1 MPVRRAFTPA
11 PPPRAATNNALSEI
25 RRRPADVSARHEN
38 ILLFLHGFGSDFRVT
53 RFRMN
58 LSNEATSVA
67 LRSVVDP
74 FKPFQTNPFKRTLYE
89 NSLPPLDA
97 ASSPT
102 GNLLYAVTE
111 RYVDALG
118 VKEHMKIGAER
129 WSGFPELAEL
139 IRDFGC
145 FAQPNGVQLTTLK
158 DTAEACNTRKGDVT
172 LSLGIVVPAS
182 KERELDALFALH
194 EAFMRDTHACA
205 GDVANPLHDD
215 GKTPRLTHF
224 SVNKA
229 FELVDP
235 FDETKGFTG
244 AVQYSIAE
252 TYVNANGVEGHFSF
266 KERYPEVFEG
276 VVKNFT
282 HPEYARFADVGGG
295 RVIAAQSSKNDDFA
309 SNIIGGV
316 KKALDELLPR
326 RAPHEEFCEDY
337 CPEEW

>member
-11 PPPRAATNNALSEI
+11 PPPRAASNNALSEI
-25 RRRPADVSARHEN
+25 RRRPADVSAHK
-38 ILLFLHGFGSDFRVT
+38 ISSFLSSRVFRVS
-53 RFRMN
+53 RFPGESFKR
-58 LSNEATSVA
+58 SDVGRT

-74 FKPFQTNPFKRTLYE
+74 QTNTRYRV
-89 NSLPPLDA
+89 SLPSLFTTYA

-118 VKEHMKIGAER
+118 VKEHMRIGAER
-129 WSGFPELAEL
+129 WSGFPQLAEL
-139 IRDFGC
+139 VRDFGC

-158 DTAEACNTRKGDVT
+158 DTAEACVTRKGDVT

-194 EAFMRDTHACA
+194 EAFMRETHVLS
-205 GDVANPLHDD
+205 GDVANPMMHDD
-215 GKTPRLTHF
+215 LKAPRLTHF

-229 FELVDP
+229 FELNDP

-252 TYVNANGVEGHFSF
+252 TYVNANGIQGHFSF

-276 VVKNFT
+276 VVNNFT
-282 HPEYARFADVGGG
+282 DPAYARFADVGGG
-295 RVIAAQSSKNDDFA
+295 RVISAQSSKMDNFA

>member
-1 MPVRRAFTPA
+1 MF
-11 PPPRAATNNALSEI
+11 
-25 RRRPADVSARHEN
+25 
-38 ILLFLHGFGSDFRVT
+38 
-53 RFRMN
+53 
-58 LSNEATSVA
+58 EAS
-67 LRSVVDP
+67 P
-74 FKPFQTNPFKRTLYE
+74 
-89 NSLPPLDA
+89 
-97 ASSPT
+97 PT

-158 DTAEACNTRKGDVT
+158 DTAEACKTRKGDVT

-282 HPEYARFADVGGG
+282 DPAYARFADVGGG
-295 RVIAAQSSKNDDFA
+295 RVVAAQSSKWTTSRATSSEA
-309 SNIIGGV
+309 S
-316 KKALDELLPR
+316 R
-326 RAPHEEFCEDY
+326 RRWTSC
-337 CPEEW
+337 CPAARRTRSSARTTARRSGESSRVIESHRESSRVIESHRVIECRCAKTCFV